1 MSTLNETIKFI
12 QQGIIKGRWKHR
24 KNDFESYLL
33 NLEKLKNR
41 NHGKKNTTKKKD
53 NCEKS

>member
-1 MSTLNETIKFI
+1 MTALNETIKFI

-24 KNDFESYLL
+24 KNDFETYLL
-33 NLEKLKNR
+33 NLEKLKNKK
-41 NHGKKNTTKKKD
+41 HGKKNTTKKKD